1 MPEDYDFD
9 AAIVHPN
16 RVCEINLFL
25 TRSQLLRLVPAMQEQ
40 FPALIHLSL
49 GCIHRHS
56 GVGPPFPPS
65 LPDGFLGGSA
75 LLLQSFE
82 LNTISFPALPKF
94 LLSAT
99 HLVRLKLENFPDSG
113 YISPEAIVTCVAGL
127 PNLESFTI
135 LFGYPLN
142 ISRMESQR
150 LPPPTPTV
158 LPSLTR
164 LEFRGSSDYL
174 LNLVA
179 RVDAPLLDNIWITFL
194 HPIISN
200 VPQGSQLAEFMRRT
214 TRSEALEAHVDFK
227 IHDIE
232 VEFLPPTWTFG
243 GKFGLRISSRDLD
256 WQISSLARV
265 FASFFPSIDMVEHLH
280 IYRPQCLPLLW
291 QDDTEN
297 VELLRFF
304 YPFTGVK
311 NLYVCKQL
319 AQCIALA
326 LQELAGD
333 NVTDLLPALE
343 SLFLEGLQ
351 PSGSVQEAIG
361 EFVAARQLSGHPVAV
376 SDWNRT

>member
-1 MPEDYDFD
+1 LDF
-9 AAIVHPN
+9 
-16 RVCEINLFL
+16 EG
-25 TRSQLLRLVPAMQEQ
+25 T
-40 FPALIHLSL
+40 
-49 GCIHRHS
+49 
-56 GVGPPFPPS
+56 
-65 LPDGFLGGSA
+65 
-75 LLLQSFE
+75 
-82 LNTISFPALPKF
+82 
-94 LLSAT
+94 
-99 HLVRLKLENFPDSG
+99 
-113 YISPEAIVTCVAGL
+113 
-127 PNLESFTI
+127 
-135 LFGYPLN
+135 
-142 ISRMESQR
+142 
-150 LPPPTPTV
+150 
-158 LPSLTR
+158 
-164 LEFRGSSDYL
+164 SDYL

-179 RVDAPLLDNIWITFL
+179 QVDAPLLDGISITFL
-194 HPIISN
+194 HSLLSDT
-200 VPQGSQLAEFMRRT
+200 PQGSQLAQFMRRT
-214 TRSEALEAHVDFK
+214 TRPEALEAHVDF
-227 IHDIE
+227 IYHNIE
-232 VEFLPPTWTFG
+232 VDFLPPTRTFG
-243 GKFGLRISSRDLD
+243 GKFWLKISCREPD
-256 WQISSLARV
+256 WQISFLVRV